1 METLS
6 VASCASLEI
15 VPEFQ
20 FFSKVTV
27 LKILAFSDLHRD
39 VEATRTIVA
48 ASTKADVLVGAGDF
62 ATCGHGAAEIIQ
74 ILRTANTP
82 TILVSGNHDNSNE
95 LRKLCSSWP
104 QGYLLNAQPVTLA
117 NITFFGL
124 GGEIPQR
131 NNAEWNEA
139 VSEEEA
145 SKALA
150 ICPDNAIL
158 ITHMPPFGHADLQ
171 RDGTHDGS
179 KSITAAI
186 EKKQPVLHFCGH
198 IHSAWGMS
206 GKIGTTSIHN
216 LGPTV
221 NWFEL

>member
-1 METLS
+1 M
-6 VASCASLEI
+6 
-15 VPEFQ
+15 
-20 FFSKVTV
+20 
-27 LKILAFSDLHRD
+27 KILAFSDLHRN
-39 VEATRTIVA
+39 VEAADKIVA
-48 ASTKADVLVGAGDF
+48 ASADADILVGAGDF
-62 ATCGHGAAEIIQ
+62 ATRGHGAAEIIQ
-74 ILRTANTP
+74 ILRAANTP
-82 TILVSGNHDNSNE
+82 TVLVSGNHDNSKE
-95 LRKLCSSWP
+95 LRKLCSDWSD
-104 QGYLLNAQPVTLA
+104 GYLLSAQPVTLA

-131 NNAEWNEA
+131 NFAEWNEA
-139 VSEEEA
+139 VSEEDA

-150 ICPDNAIL
+150 NCPDNAVL
-158 ITHMPPFGHADLQ
+158 ITHMPPFGYADLQ
-171 RDGTHDGS
+171 RDGSHDGS

-186 EKKQPVLHFCGH
+186 EKKQPILHFCGH

>member
-1 METLS
+1 M
-6 VASCASLEI
+6 
-15 VPEFQ
+15 
-20 FFSKVTV
+20 
-27 LKILAFSDLHRD
+27 KILAFSDLHRD
-39 VEATRTIVA
+39 AEAARTIVA
-48 ASTKADVLVGAGDF
+48 SSADADVLVGAGDF
-62 ATCGHGAAEIIQ
+62 ANRGQGAAEIIE

-82 TILVSGNHDNSNE
+82 TVLISGNHDNSDE
-95 LRKLCSSWP
+95 LQNLCSRWP
-104 QGYLLNAQPVTLA
+104 QGYFLNAQPVTLA

-139 VSEEEA
+139 ISEEEA

-150 ICPDNAIL
+150 CCPNNAIL

-179 KSITAAI
+179 KSITMAI
-186 EKKQPVLHFCGH
+186 EEKQPVLHFCGH

-206 GKIGTTSIHN
+206 GKIGTTSVHN

>member
-1 METLS
+1 
-6 VASCASLEI
+6 
-15 VPEFQ
+15 
-20 FFSKVTV
+20 

-39 VEATRTIVA
+39 VEATRQIVA
-48 ASTKADVLVGAGDF
+48 ASTDADVLVGAGDF
-62 ATCGHGAAEIIQ
+62 ATRGHGAAEIIR
-74 ILRTANTP
+74 ILQTADTP
-82 TILVSGNHDNSNE
+82 TVLVSGNHDNSRE
-95 LRKLCSSWP
+95 LQELCSGWP

-150 ICPDNAIL
+150 RCPKGAIL
-158 ITHMPPFGHADLQ
+158 ITHMPPLGYADLQ

-179 KSITAAI
+179 KSITIAI
-186 EKKQPVLHFCGH
+186 EEKQPVLHFCGH

-206 GKIGTTSIHN
+206 GKIGTTSVHN